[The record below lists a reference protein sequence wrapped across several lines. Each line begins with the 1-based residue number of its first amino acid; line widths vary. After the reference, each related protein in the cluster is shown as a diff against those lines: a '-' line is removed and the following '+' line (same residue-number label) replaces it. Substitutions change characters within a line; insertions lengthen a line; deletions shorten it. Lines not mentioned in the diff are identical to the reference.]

1 MGWEEGSEHIQARQ
15 TENSSAQEVRFMELF
30 IILWNRR
37 PFIFWFTLGA
47 ALVIAVTVYAIPK
60 QYESSALILPPGQNA
75 SVGTALLGQ
84 LAGSGVLA
92 PVAGESLSILNKNPS
107 DLYVALFRSR
117 TLEDAVIQRFGLE
130 ARYGTKRLS
139 ATRDVLQAHSKVV
152 LGTKDGLIT
161 LTVTD
166 RDPKQAAEIAN
177 GYVDELRILTTNL
190 AITEASQRRLFFKQ
204 QLLVANDDLT
214 AAEEAM
220 KRTQQSTGV
229 LEIDSQAKSLIEA
242 AATLRGQ
249 IAAKEVQL
257 QAMRSY
263 ATSDNPQMIVAEQE
277 LGALKDQLGKLAG
290 TDSNS
295 SSAIIVPKGNIPQ
308 AGMEYFRKLRDVK
321 YYETIS
327 ELISRQLEMAKL
339 DEAHQ
344 GLIIQEI
351 DPAVPP
357 DEPSFPKRM
366 IMILVGIPLG
376 FLAACGW
383 CIFAEGMKRRRGIRA
398 EPLPPETPRIA
409 PL

>member
-1 MGWEEGSEHIQARQ
+1 
-15 TENSSAQEVRFMELF
+15 
-30 IILWNRR
+30 
-37 PFIFWFTLGA
+37 
-47 ALVIAVTVYAIPK
+47 
-60 QYESSALILPPGQNA
+60 
-75 SVGTALLGQ
+75 
-84 LAGSGVLA
+84 
-92 PVAGESLSILNKNPS
+92 
-107 DLYVALFRSR
+107 
-117 TLEDAVIQRFGLE
+117 
-130 ARYGTKRLS
+130 
-139 ATRDVLQAHSKVV
+139 
-152 LGTKDGLIT
+152 
-161 LTVTD
+161 
-166 RDPKQAAEIAN
+166 
-177 GYVDELRILTTNL
+177 
-190 AITEASQRRLFFKQ
+190 
-204 QLLVANDDLT
+204 
-214 AAEEAM
+214 
-220 KRTQQSTGV
+220 
-229 LEIDSQAKSLIEA
+229 
-242 AATLRGQ
+242 
-249 IAAKEVQL
+249 
-257 QAMRSY
+257 MRSY

-295 SSAIIVPKGNIPQ
+295 SSDIIVPKGNIPQ